1 MNNKLGLSL
10 LLLFLFFTLP
20 YLNCFNE
27 NKICNIFN
35 PCNECMKE
43 YNEKLLERAP
53 FPFEDSLEYSS
64 GKISG
69 AYERIF
75 AISSDGEIIFS
86 LKLNRTERTGFYF
99 IFPPILHSSKYYAVS
114 ECGEVLVINEK
125 SSNHI
130 V

>member
-1 MNNKLGLSL
+1 
-10 LLLFLFFTLP
+10 
-20 YLNCFNE
+20 
-27 NKICNIFN
+27 
-35 PCNECMKE
+35 MKE